1 MAQQPASQGIRVSLG
16 GVCASQRFMIVMNF
30 LKASAL
36 SIAQDGLRVAGYF
49 ETTVY
54 PAWKDCFA
62 SDCYLDGLK
71 VESMCR
77 GNLIPVRRL
86 YGPLEYVGA
95 ISGESYSPNA
105 SMLGVWYS
113 ADVATAFGETTS
125 VAKNFLG
132 PPPESKCA
140 ADSLDLSFAQS
151 EVLSLLLLLT
161 TFTTNSGADHW
172 KRAMKWRNVPM
183 DPIWE
188 ATTPYARSSIFTQKR
203 RVMPVL

>member
-16 GVCASQRFMIVMNF
+16 AVCAAQRFMIVMNF
-30 LKASAL
+30 LKGSTLSLANDGNRVLSYFIAS
-36 SIAQDGLRVAGYF
+36 VF
-49 ETTVY
+49 

-62 SDCYLDGLK
+62 ADCYIDGLK
-71 VESMCR
+71 VEGMCR
-77 GNLIPVRRL
+77 GYLVPIRHL
-86 YGPLEYVGA
+86 FGPTEYVGA
-95 ISGESYSPNA
+95 VAGESYSPNA

-113 ADVATAFGETTS
+113 ADEATAFGETTS

-140 ADSLDLSFAQS
+140 ADSLDLSFSQG
-151 EVLSLLLLLT
+151 EVATLMGYLT
-161 TFTTNSGADHW
+161 AFTTNAGADHW
-172 KRAMKWRNVPM
+172 KRAMKWRNVPG

-203 RVMPVL
+203 RVLPVL